1 MPPPPPPTQGLN
13 LEVPALAAP
22 KKAAS
27 QLAATPTPAPQP
39 VRFLANNVSISVSS
53 PVSPVDQPSPPALA
67 APAPP
72 QSHARTLKTASTA
85 PSTSAAATAA
95 ASTTNVNTNT
105 PTPTDSPEATAAI
118 ASIAAI
124 AMRRLVLR
132 RIFSGWRW
140 HAKNRHYKKLAG
152 AKDEQIMYL
161 LSKLDES
168 SAKRVTFCQRAR
180 ARRLL
185 VHWRAATRIEKEQK
199 RVEAAVVAIASQ
211 RLQARVLRAWR
222 EAARD
227 AAAERDSTTRAAS
240 HRDAS
245 VLGKAM
251 RAWLQRTADAKRRA
265 RDSRARRLHGALCA
279 WRYAS
284 HLEARGNEVARMAG
298 EKRAATVRGVI
309 QAWRQAAARA
319 KDLDALDRQMALQAA
334 RRRLVGS
341 WQAWRRTAHAR
352 VSRRLL
358 EQAVFSIETI
368 KELYADNKRLAKVLD
383 ASLSV
388 AEQVGRLRA
397 ASDEN
402 EKLLRRVLSIVEQPF
417 GGSSRGRV
425 SSRQKR
431 ADAGASEEARCPEV
445 FKRLAAGKRERGG
458 NHERRGGGGDGCDG
472 RGGRDAD
479 DDCRRGGGT
488 GTGRGEASGKG
499 PGDDGDECTR
509 DPMQT
514 MALETFSALMSTTKT
529 VCVDDAEFF
538 ALVAEVT
545 RAFEQLGWRRCR

>member
-1 MPPPPPPTQGLN
+1 MAPTTKALDLD
-13 LEVPALAAP
+13 LEVPVLVAP
-22 KKAAS
+22 KKKKPS
-27 QLAATPTPAPQP
+27 QPGPTPTPASQP

-53 PVSPVDQPSPPALA
+53 PVVPPVDRPYPPTLSD
-67 APAPP
+67 PAPP
-72 QSHARTLKTASTA
+72 KNHECTPLPAPAAITTA
-85 PSTSAAATAA
+85 PAVSAAPP
-95 ASTTNVNTNT
+95 T
-105 PTPTDSPEATAAI
+105 PIPTDSPDAI

-124 AMRRLVLR
+124 AMRRLALR
-132 RIFSGWRW
+132 RVFSSWRW
-140 HAKNRHYKKLAG
+140 YSKNRHYKKLAG

-168 SAKRVTFCQRAR
+168 SAKRVVFCQRAR

-185 VHWRAATRIEKEQK
+185 SHWRATIQLQKEQK
-199 RVEAAVVAIASQ
+199 RVEATVVALASQ
-211 RLQARVLRAWR
+211 RLQARVLGAWR
-222 EAARD
+222 EAARA
-227 AAAERDSTTRAAS
+227 AAAERDSVTRAAS
-240 HRDAS
+240 HRNAS

-251 RAWLQRTADAKRRA
+251 RAWLQCTADAKRRA
-265 RDSRARRLHGALCA
+265 RESQLRRLHGALCA

-309 QAWRQAAARA
+309 QAWRQAAARCR
-319 KDLDALDRQMALQAA
+319 DLDALDRRMALQEA
-334 RRRLVGS
+334 RRSLVGS

-352 VSRRLL
+352 VSHRLL
-358 EQAVFSIETI
+358 EQAVFSIENI

-431 ADAGASEEARCPEV
+431 ADAGASEEARCPDV
-445 FKRLAAGKRERGG
+445 FKRLAGKRERGG
-458 NHERRGGGGDGCDG
+458 DHERRGGGVDGS
-472 RGGRDAD
+472 GGS
-479 DDCRRGGGT
+479 GGSG
-488 GTGRGEASGKG
+488 GTGRGEASVKG
-499 PGDDGDECTR
+499 LGDDGDDCTC
-509 DPMQT
+509 DTQA
-514 MALETFSALMSTTKT
+514 MALETFSARMTTKT